1 VEFGISRT
9 YGWHAACLIRN
20 RLERDAL
27 LRDQGAREEPEPD
40 GEIGE
45 WRAVNGVRRT
55 PAPSGESRGRFIVLE
70 GIDGSG
76 KTEQSRRLASW
87 LSRRGHEVVETR
99 EPSDTKWGR
108 LYRAWARG
116 EHEASP
122 ETVLRYFMED
132 RREHVAGLIR
142 PAVAAGKVVV
152 CDRYVASTLAYQ
164 AAQGIDRQQLRT
176 QLDAEGLPEP
186 DLQLWLRLPAE
197 EALRRLGED
206 AVERFER
213 RSFLEGVDAE
223 YARLGL
229 EEIDAA
235 GDPESVA
242 RRICARVAILLAEP
256 AGPR

>member
-1 VEFGISRT
+1 VELGISRT
-9 YGWHAACLIRN
+9 YGWHAACFIRT

-27 LRDQGAREEPEPD
+27 LRDQGTREEPEPD

-55 PAPSGESRGRFIVLE
+55 PAPSGEPRGRFIVLE

-76 KTEQSRRLASW
+76 KTEQLRRLASW
-87 LSRRGHEVVETR
+87 LRREGHEVVETQ
-99 EPSDTKWGR
+99 EPSDTEWGR

-122 ETVLRYFMED
+122 ETVLRYFIED

-142 PAVAAGKVVV
+142 PAVALGKIVV

-164 AAQGIDRQQLRT
+164 SAQGISRQQLQC
-176 QLDAEGLPEP
+176 QLDAEGFPEP
-186 DLQLWLRLPAE
+186 DLVLWLRLTVE
-197 EALRRLGED
+197 EAMRRLGED

-235 GDPESVA
+235 GDPEGVA
-242 RRICARVAILLAEP
+242 TRIRARVQLLLAGP
-256 AGPR
+256 PGPR